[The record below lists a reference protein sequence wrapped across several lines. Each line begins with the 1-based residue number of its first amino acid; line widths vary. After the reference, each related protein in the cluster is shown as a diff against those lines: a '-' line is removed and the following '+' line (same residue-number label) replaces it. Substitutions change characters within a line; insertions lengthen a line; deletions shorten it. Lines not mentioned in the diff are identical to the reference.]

1 MPRSRL
7 ATRLKIV
14 EGAYELFYKQGFAR
28 VSMDAIAA
36 SAGITKRTLYAHYD
50 SKDALLA
57 DVLEHHSALALERI
71 EKWAHKLDANPDS
84 AVEKLFSELA
94 LWSLSR
100 RWSGAGFTRLAMEL
114 ADLPGHPARK
124 IAQRHKGAVEAR
136 LASAFGSAVAGA
148 EVMLLLEGA
157 MTLLL
162 VHRDR
167 RYGEIAAA
175 AANALIRRHRA

>member
-28 VSMDAIAA
+28 VSMDVIAA

-57 DVLEHHSALALERI
+57 DVLEHNSALALERI
-71 EKWAHKLDANPDS
+71 ENWAHKLNSNPDS

-94 LWSLSR
+94 LWSLS
-100 RWSGAGFTRLAMEL
+100 
-114 ADLPGHPARK
+114 
-124 IAQRHKGAVEAR
+124 
-136 LASAFGSAVAGA
+136 
-148 EVMLLLEGA
+148 
-157 MTLLL
+157 
-162 VHRDR
+162 
-167 RYGEIAAA
+167 
-175 AANALIRRHRA
+175 